1 MPYTWPLIGSTP
13 SFNRDPVAFVEKWSQ
28 EYGPVFRAHLQGRI
42 QTIIAAEYVRDIFM
56 NGDFDFIFSVN
67 KVKHLVYN
75 DVPT

>member
-13 SFNRDPVAFVEKWSQ
+13 AFNRDPVAFVEKWTQ
-28 EYGPVFRAHLQGRI
+28 EYGPVFRAHLQGRV

-56 NGDFDFIFSVN
+56 NGEFDFIFSVN

-75 DVPT
+75 DLPT